1 MKMKIDISLKDMIAG
16 LIALSF
22 IIGFGTEGFAAD
34 QYEYV
39 IVAQNDGDEH
49 PRRGKHRGPPPEAID
64 ICEGLSEGDGC
75 AFVSP
80 RGDNI
85 EGTCE
90 MTRSDI
96 IACVPEGGPLHGRG
110 GRGGPPPDEE
120 FDN

>member
-1 MKMKIDISLKDMIAG
+1 MKMKIDISLKDMIVG
-16 LIALSF
+16 LIVLSF

-34 QYEYV
+34 QYGYI

-49 PRRGKHRGPPPEAID
+49 PRGGKHRGPPPEAID
-64 ICEGLSEGDGC
+64 VCEGLSEGDGC

-96 IACVPEGGPLHGRG
+96 IACVPEGGPPHGRG
-110 GRGGPPPDEE
+110 GHGGPPSDEE